1 MKLQECMINDVIQIS
16 PEESIAVAAK
26 RMREHSVGCLVVT
39 VAGAV
44 KGIITDRDLLGCIE
58 KDHIS
63 HQCGV
68 ATHMSRPVI
77 VLKPEEDHMMAAKVM
92 REKRIKRL
100 PIASKGK
107 LLGIISLSDLAAFA
121 KTESERFGYS
131 VGFLTSLVEVQGA
144 QRKATRIQLPA
155 ENAASKVATVGMLVG
170 VERAA

>member
-1 MKLQECMINDVIQIS
+1 MKVQECMINDVIQIS
-16 PEESIAVAAK
+16 PEESIAVAAR

-58 KDHIS
+58 QDHIS

-77 VLKPEEDHMMAAKVM
+77 VLNPEEDHMMAAKVM

-100 PIASKGK
+100 PIAIKGK
-107 LLGIISLSDLAAFA
+107 LLGIVSLSDLAAFA
-121 KTESERFGYS
+121 GAESERLHYS
-131 VGFLTSLVEVQGA
+131 LGFLSSLIEVQGA
-144 QRKATRIQLPA
+144 QRKAASVKLPA
-155 ENAASKVATVGMLVG
+155 EKGVPKAATMGTLAGVG
-170 VERAA
+170 RAA